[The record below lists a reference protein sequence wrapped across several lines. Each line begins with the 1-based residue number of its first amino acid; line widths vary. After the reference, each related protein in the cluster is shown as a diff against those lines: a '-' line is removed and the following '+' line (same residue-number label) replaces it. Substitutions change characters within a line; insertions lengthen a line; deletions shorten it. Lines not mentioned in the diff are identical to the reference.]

1 VGRFGRGNCVTD
13 IEFGL
18 SFLYSQT
25 LSSVVVIF
33 WYTLVFDL
41 PRYALPFA
49 AVALSQRRQ
58 AAQSDPITQA
68 HRKPFKVSVVLIG
81 HNEADSIR
89 ACVRSL
95 REQSFSDFEIV
106 IVSDGST
113 DRMSKVACEIV
124 GSGDATCVLSTDV
137 RGGKSSGVN
146 LACEIAKGDIIINV
160 DCDCS
165 FDRFAIEALMRAF
178 DDPRVGAACGDIAPR
193 NADATLMTQIQEIEY
208 LQSISVGKRFSGSM
222 DQVTCCSG
230 AFGAFRRE
238 ALAQVGGLDVGG
250 GEDLDVTIRMR
261 QAGWRIAFV
270 PDALCYTD
278 VPESVYAY
286 IRQRLRWERDAFWLR
301 FRKHRRLLNPFGTKF
316 RPAEAFH
323 QWDFAL
329 FSVASTVA
337 FPIYLLWLATHF
349 GPEAIPILISLQLAL
364 LLLDA
369 GMLALAN
376 RITRRAAF
384 GRNLPFLPAYSL
396 FMSYVMRFV
405 RLTAYVDE
413 WFVSGSHRDNY
424 VPAKV
429 RLLRPW

>member
-1 VGRFGRGNCVTD
+1 MGCFGWGKRVTD
-13 IEFGL
+13 VEL
-18 SFLYSQT
+18 SISLLLSQT
-25 LSSVVVIF
+25 LSSIVAIF
-33 WYTLVFDL
+33 WYTLLFDL

-49 AVALSQRRQ
+49 AVALSQRREPSSVD
-58 AAQSDPITQA
+58 AAPLFDNAP
-68 HRKPFKVSVVLIG
+68 RKVSVVLIG
-81 HNEADSIR
+81 HNEANSIR

-95 REQSFSDFEIV
+95 REQSFPDFEIV

-113 DRMSKVACEIV
+113 DRMSQVAREIV
-124 GSGDATCVLSTDV
+124 SSGDATCILATDV

-146 LACEIAKGDIIINV
+146 LACKVAQGDIIINV

-165 FDRFAIEALMRAF
+165 FDRFAIEALLQAF

-193 NADATLMTQIQEIEY
+193 NASATLMTQIQEIEY
-208 LQSISVGKRFSGSM
+208 LESISVGKRFSGSLE
-222 DQVTCCSG
+222 QVTCCSG

-238 ALAQVGGLDVGG
+238 ALVQVGGLDVGG

-301 FRKHRRLLNPFGTKF
+301 FRKHRRLLNPFGQNF
-316 RPAEAFH
+316 RPAEALH

-329 FSVASTVA
+329 FGVASAVM
-337 FPIYLLWLATHF
+337 FPIYLLWLAANY
-349 GPEAIPILISLQLAL
+349 GLDAISILVSLQLAL
-364 LLLDA
+364 LVLDA
-369 GMLALAN
+369 AMLGLAS
-376 RITRRAAF
+376 RITGRAAF
-384 GRNLPFLPAYSL
+384 ARNAPFLPAYSL

-405 RLTAYVDE
+405 RLSAYIDE
-413 WFVSGSHRDNY
+413 WFLSGSHRDNY